1 MSEKVLDIDSKTS
14 EPWREIRDLRTHL
27 QDRIVGQKGA
37 HGPFDR
43 GPDRRWTPSG

>member
-27 QDRIVGQKGA
+27 QDRIVGQKVLT
-37 HGPFDR
+37 DR
-43 GPDRRWTPSG
+43 LIEALIADGHLLV